1 MTGSLMTETLLMIGI
16 FWAGFLLILLH
27 RRVHKRF
34 LDESPL
40 HQYQPEHIADFV
52 AFAKTQ
58 LDLPKVKAIKA
69 IRLQFAH
76 LTLQQALQVY
86 ELANKEH
93 NHSQ

>member
-1 MTGSLMTETLLMIGI
+1 MTGNLMTETLLMIGI
-16 FWAGFLLILLH
+16 FWIGFFLIFLH
-27 RRVHKRF
+27 RRVHKPF

-58 LDLPKVKAIKA
+58 LDLPKIKAIKA

-86 ELANKEH
+86 ELANKEY

>member
-1 MTGSLMTETLLMIGI
+1 MSEIILISIAIFVIVFFIATLI
-16 FWAGFLLILLH
+16 
-27 RRVHKRF
+27 K
-34 LDESPL
+34 
-40 HQYQPEHIADFV
+40 QPNGLTDIYEPAHIADFV

-58 LDLPKVKAIKA
+58 LDLPKVKAIQ
-69 IRLQFAH
+69 LQFAH